1 MYIQLLLE
9 DKRWQDA
16 LGDEVTVIVDRIT
29 DSCLA
34 KTPEARGFSP
44 RERLHINFS
53 VVLMDDA
60 RIHELNKEFREKD
73 NPTNV
78 LSFPSY
84 DSMQQL
90 QEAMAESPEEML
102 PDAAYLGDVIMAY
115 DTMQQEAADQ
125 GKTLHD
131 HFCHLLVHGWLHLL
145 GYDHMETAEA
155 EKMEQLE
162 TAILDELSIAN
173 PYA

>member
-9 DKRWQDA
+9 DARWQDA
-16 LGDEVTVIVDRIT
+16 LGDDVTTIVDRIT

-34 KTPEARGFSP
+34 KTPEAKSFSSK
-44 RERLHINFS
+44 ERLHINFS
-53 VVLMDDA
+53 VVLMDDQH
-60 RIHELNKEFREKD
+60 IQELNKEFREKD
-73 NPTNV
+73 KPTNV

-84 DSMQQL
+84 DSMQQMK
-90 QEAMAESPEEML
+90 EAMRESTDEML

-115 DTMQQEAADQ
+115 DIMQQEAKEQ

-155 EKMEQLE
+155 EKMERLE
-162 TAILDELSIAN
+162 TTILDELSIAN